1 MQIFVLTKDEQK
13 SLKRV
18 PVSKKLILQLKEH
31 AESFI
36 FFGSETH
43 CKEECKKHPLVS
55 VKNGQ
60 RLYY

>member
-31 AESFI
+31 AESLY
-36 FFGSETH
+36 SLDQKLTA
-43 CKEECKKHPLVS
+43 KKNVRDVL
-55 VKNGQ
+55 
-60 RLYY
+60 